1 MSVRVD
7 VCAQMSVS
15 MDKYVNM
22 CECVFMFVSALKLPR
37 VAIHPRMTWATAKET
52 TDQVDLTAGKDD

>member
-7 VCAQMSVS
+7 VCAQTSVS

-37 VAIHPRMTWATAKET
+37 VAIHLG
-52 TDQVDLTAGKDD
+52 DDLGYSKGNN